1 MAGHNQEVQGQGP
14 SGRLDGEGD
23 TSFQFVQ
30 LDVTGP
36 VATLTIDRP
45 QKLNALNARVLE
57 EVEEAVSRITA
68 ASEVRCA
75 VIHGAGDRAFV
86 AGADIA
92 ELAGLEPLEAVE
104 ASRRGQQVFLA
115 IERSRKPFVAAID
128 GFALGG
134 GCELALA
141 CHLRVASP
149 RARFGLPEVTLG
161 IIPGYGGTA
170 RLPRLVGVGR
180 ALELI
185 LTGGMIDGQEA
196 HRIGL
201 VNRLVAEEKDVVAEA
216 RRLAASIAANAP
228 LAVGLAIDAVTRSA
242 ELPLEEAHSVEA
254 TLFGL
259 LAGTEDKREGMAAFL
274 EKRTAEFTGR

>member
-1 MAGHNQEVQGQGP
+1 
-14 SGRLDGEGD
+14 
-23 TSFQFVQ
+23 
-30 LDVTGP
+30 
-36 VATLTIDRP
+36 
-45 QKLNALNARVLE
+45 
-57 EVEEAVSRITA
+57 
-68 ASEVRCA
+68 CA

-104 ASRRGQQVFLA
+104 ASRRGQKVFLA

-141 CHLRVASP
+141 CHLCVASP